1 MAGTFFADAAVY
13 TFWVVAN
20 LSVNTLYRD
29 ICFEDN
35 LIDLC
40 VFTGYNTIPCDI
52 ADKELLKFELM

>member
-1 MAGTFFADAAVY
+1 MAGTFFADAALLY
-13 TFWVVAN
+13 F
-20 LSVNTLYRD
+20 LGGSKFVNTLYRD

-52 ADKELLKFELM
+52 ADKEPLKFELM